1 MSVHNQRFEIGKCPG
16 DKILDNV
23 LKFFKENVK
32 GEVIRWAIVD
42 VKNDNFVVEASIME
56 D

>member
-1 MSVHNQRFEIGKCPG
+1 MPIHNQRFEIEKCPG

-23 LKFFKENVK
+23 LEFFRDIT

-42 VKNDNFVVEASIME
+42 VKNGKFVIEASIME

>member
-1 MSVHNQRFEIGKCPG
+1 MPIHNQRFEIEKCPG

-23 LKFFKENVK
+23 LRFFRESVT

-42 VKNDNFVVEASIME
+42 VKNGKFVIEASIME
-56 D
+56 G

>member
-1 MSVHNQRFEIGKCPG
+1 MPIFNQRFEIKKFKG

-23 LKFFKENVK
+23 LNFFEDN
-32 GEVIRWAIVD
+32 GIEAIRWAIVD
-42 VKNDNFVVEASIME
+42 VKNDKLVIEASILE